1 MTMDLISTFISK
13 AIDFTVSAFALVLF
27 ILALITVWK
36 WLIGICIKF
45 LHMLCPRKDQP
56 KQNDSSNKRVK

>member
-13 AIDFTVSAFALVLF
+13 AIDFTVSAFALILF

-45 LHMLCPRKDQP
+45 FHMLCPGKNKP
-56 KQNDSSNKRVK
+56 KQNDSTNKKVK

>member
-1 MTMDLISTFISK
+1 MTMDMISTFISK

-45 LHMLCPRKDQP
+45 FRILYPGKNKT
-56 KQNDSSNKRVK
+56 KQNDSTNKRVK